1 MSDRSKRILN
11 LALSSVS
18 PEQNIFEET
27 SNINIEELPII
38 FDENNVNTLSQDM
51 MYSHPTTVKNDGSVN
66 FCSVIPTIE
75 HPKITILQN
84 ISSTPLPTTNYENQS
99 KSSDNPLTDFDT
111 DPLVDDTL
119 FNNTTNQNETV
130 IESSESPDVAIQFST
145 NAITDHDGLNDVS
158 NLNETAAEEYEK
170 SATYIL
176 QSAEQEECQILDNH
190 IETDSEDGENQ
201 RKRRKLTN
209 SDTWKKNANKKLR
222 MEGKQYLG
230 YTRRDGTVHH
240 NTMRTSEIRP
250 YLPI

>member
-1 MSDRSKRILN
+1 
-11 LALSSVS
+11 
-18 PEQNIFEET
+18 
-27 SNINIEELPII
+27 
-38 FDENNVNTLSQDM
+38 
-51 MYSHPTTVKNDGSVN
+51 

-75 HPKITILQN
+75 HPKITNLQN
-84 ISSTPLPTTNYENQS
+84 ISLTLLTTTDYENQS

-119 FNNTTNQNETV
+119 FNNTTNPNETG

-170 SATYIL
+170 SATFIL
-176 QSAEQEECQILDNH
+176 QSAEQEESQILDNH

-230 YTRRDGTVHH
+230 YTRRDGTGHH
-240 NTMRTSEIRP
+240 NTIREPRKLGPTCQSRNCARSKNRFCSDFSETHRRELFDHFWSETSWDQKKI
-250 YLPI
+250 L